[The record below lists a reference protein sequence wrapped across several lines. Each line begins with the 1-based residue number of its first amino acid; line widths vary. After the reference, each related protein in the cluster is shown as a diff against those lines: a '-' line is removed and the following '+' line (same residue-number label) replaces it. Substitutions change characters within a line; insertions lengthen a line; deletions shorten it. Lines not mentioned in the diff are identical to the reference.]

1 MSPPETIKFEPSRL
15 TLPDGASIAYH
26 AMRGKSPGVL
36 FLSGFKSDMT
46 GTKASALAA
55 WCAVQGRAFLR
66 FDYLGHGRSS
76 GIFTDGTIG
85 TWRDN
90 ALAVLDR
97 LTEGPQ
103 VLVGSSL
110 GGWLMTLVALARP
123 DRVAGL
129 VGIAAAP
136 DFTEDLMWAAF
147 DEKTRAQLVQ
157 TGRIDLASDYEPE
170 SYPITLRLIE
180 EARRHLL
187 LRGPIELRRPVRLL
201 HGMADKEVPWQTSIK
216 LACQIDGGDVVVL
229 LIMDGEHRL
238 SRPSELERLC
248 AVIAELAR

>member
-1 MSPPETIKFEPSRL
+1 MTTTDVLVAGAGVI
-15 TLPDGASIAYH
+15 GASIAYH

-76 GIFTDGTIG
+76 GTFTDGTIG

-147 DEKTRAQLVQ
+147 DEKTRAQLVH
-157 TGRIDLASDYEPE
+157 TGRIDLPSDYEPE

-216 LACQIDGGDVVVL
+216 LASQIDGGDVVVL
-229 LIMDGEHRL
+229 LIKDGEHRL
-238 SRPSELERLC
+238 SRPSDLERLC